1 MDTCHICLEDIEN
14 IPQEIIKKCCDAF
27 ICNDCWIRLKDNPE
41 TFQCPICKYPISNRV
56 TINVET
62 ERSFYDRYE
71 KCIQR
76 ICQVLFYPL
85 VGYLIITIILLI
97 AYYDNMDL
105 FWKDIGY
112 ISTKLHFWLAIYC
125 FGYIVIH
132 LIKACL
138 RCICQN

>member
-1 MDTCHICLEDIEN
+1 MNTCHICLEDS
-14 IPQEIIKKCCDAF
+14 IPQEIIKECCDAF

-41 TFQCPICKYPISNRV
+41 IFQCPICKYPINN
-56 TINVET
+56 NVIVIVNVDI
-62 ERSFYDRYE
+62 ERSFYDKYE

-76 ICQVLFYPL
+76 ICKLLFYPL
-85 VGYLIITIILLI
+85 VGYSIIIITLLI

-125 FGYIVIH
+125 LGYIVIH

-138 RCICQN
+138 RCICEF